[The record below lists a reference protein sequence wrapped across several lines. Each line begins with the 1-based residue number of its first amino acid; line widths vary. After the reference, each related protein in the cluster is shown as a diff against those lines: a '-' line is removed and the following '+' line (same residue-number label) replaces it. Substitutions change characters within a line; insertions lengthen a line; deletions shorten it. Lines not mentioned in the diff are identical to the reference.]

1 MKHFRTF
8 FVSAVLSG
16 AVFCQSLSGTAASTQ
31 LASVQPTVES
41 GLYAIASFTNENLV
55 LELQTCTVMEKEE
68 QPLQL
73 YPLLDTNQQKFYI
86 EKLAQNTYR
95 ISTLTTG
102 EALTAELP
110 DGFLDSGIT
119 IDLQA
124 DASDLADEL
133 QEDELY
139 SAAVFLDVMDH
150 TVDEEIA
157 LLEAETEVETEVMT
171 EAESES
177 KSEAVTETES
187 ESTTEAISANEPT
200 IETTVKTN
208 SESITI
214 LESEVVTKTD
224 SKTETEAES
233 KSEAAPEAATEISS
247 KPENSAESET
257 GSVTESET
265 VIDASSESKTE
276 AGSSSETEPK
286 SETETE
292 AESASENATEAV
304 TETESET
311 AEELE
316 METVPETE
324 IETEAESESETE
336 AAIILEDEMEIE
348 METESETEEE
358 IEPAIIHPQI
368 WSFEPTDDGFF
379 YIRSADGKYLTLES
393 RYAYTGESVSL
404 KNFTGND
411 NQKWSLT
418 KTWSSPADPVDT
430 DLVNPN
436 AEDGAYRSF
445 KLKLKFGEKVETLT
459 AEDFSAWMLETEDH
473 QLKLDREAITAYVTK
488 LAEKYDTQGQPR
500 QFTTSYGSTITLYK
514 GNFGWKMDVEGTVE
528 IILEAAAD
536 GKYLVT
542 EPKWSHKGGSFDAE
556 SDIGDSYVEVDLGNQ
571 KVWLYV
577 NGEQIL
583 ETDCV
588 TGTYGTDRQTPGGVY
603 SVYYRQ
609 SPDVLE
615 GPGYSSPVEYWMA
628 FNGGIGLHDANW
640 RSEFGGDIYL
650 TNGSHGCVNLPTEA
664 AAKIYEVAQIGFPV
678 VCYN

>member
-1 MKHFRTF
+1 MTKAD
-8 FVSAVLSG
+8 SKME
-16 AVFCQSLSGTAASTQ
+16 TAA
-31 LASVQPTVES
+31 ES
-41 GLYAIASFTNENLV
+41 
-55 LELQTCTVMEKEE
+55 
-68 QPLQL
+68 
-73 YPLLDTNQQKFYI
+73 
-86 EKLAQNTYR
+86 
-95 ISTLTTG
+95 
-102 EALTAELP
+102 
-110 DGFLDSGIT
+110 
-119 IDLQA
+119 
-124 DASDLADEL
+124 
-133 QEDELY
+133 
-139 SAAVFLDVMDH
+139 
-150 TVDEEIA
+150 
-157 LLEAETEVETEVMT
+157 
-171 EAESES
+171 
-177 KSEAVTETES
+177 
-187 ESTTEAISANEPT
+187 
-200 IETTVKTN
+200 
-208 SESITI
+208 
-214 LESEVVTKTD
+214 
-224 SKTETEAES
+224 
-233 KSEAAPEAATEISS
+233 
-247 KPENSAESET
+247 
-257 GSVTESET
+257 
-265 VIDASSESKTE
+265 
-276 AGSSSETEPK
+276 
-286 SETETE
+286 
-292 AESASENATEAV
+292 ESASENATEAV

-316 METVPETE
+316 LETVPETE
-324 IETEAESESETE
+324 IETESETE
-336 AAIILEDEMEIE
+336 AAVILEDETEIE

-358 IEPAIIHPQI
+358 IEPAIIHPQL

-379 YIRSADGKYLTLES
+379 YIHSANGKYLTLES
-393 RYAYTGESVSL
+393 RYAYTGESVVL

-430 DLVNPN
+430 DLINPY
-436 AEDGAYRSF
+436 AEDGAYRNF

-473 QLKLDREAITAYVTK
+473 QLKLDRETISAYVTK
-488 LAEKYDTQGQPR
+488 LAETYDTQGKPR

-528 IILEAAAD
+528 MILEAAAN

-542 EPKWSHKGGSFDAE
+542 EPKWSHRGGSFDSG
-556 SDIGDSYVEVDLGNQ
+556 SDIGDSYVEVDLVNQ